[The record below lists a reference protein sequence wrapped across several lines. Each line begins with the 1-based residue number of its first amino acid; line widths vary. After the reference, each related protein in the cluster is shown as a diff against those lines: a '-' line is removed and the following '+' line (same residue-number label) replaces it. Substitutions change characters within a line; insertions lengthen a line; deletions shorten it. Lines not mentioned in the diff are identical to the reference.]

1 MCRPAVSVVLVE
13 SAVPTFLVMVFL
25 FLLFLLF
32 LLLLLLLLLSGVFNL
47 FLFVLSSKLLFFFK
61 LGSSAGTV
69 LGLTK
74 ELLLLLGSEPTTS
87 LPIAEGTMSI
97 AAAGSM
103 G

>member
-13 SAVPTFLVMVFL
+13 SAVPTFLVMVF
-25 FLLFLLF
+25 LFLLF

-87 LPIAEGTMSI
+87 LPIVEGTMSI
-97 AAAGSM
+97 AAAGSI

>member
-25 FLLFLLF
+25 FLLF
-32 LLLLLLLLLSGVFNL
+32 LLLLSGVFNL

>member
-32 LLLLLLLLLSGVFNL
+32 LLLLLLLSGVFNL